1 MMLHSL
7 RYNTKC
13 KYIAKERPKD
23 SNALLANSIMCY
35 QKKKVKYTKQFS
47 VNLNYIKQGKKLSYK
62 SYFKI
67 TSKKKQ
73 FDFLQIFH
81 SESIIDTISTNDM
94 SIPRIVAKSLLIAK
108 KKNEV

>member
-23 SNALLANSIMCY
+23 NNALLANSIMCY

-47 VNLNYIKQGKKLSYK
+47 VNLNYIKQGKNYLIKA
-62 SYFKI
+62 
-67 TSKKKQ
+67 TSK
-73 FDFLQIFH
+73 FD
-81 SESIIDTISTNDM
+81 
-94 SIPRIVAKSLLIAK
+94 
-108 KKNEV
+108 